1 MNRAQESSGETGAVN
16 STPPPA
22 ASFGKVYRR
31 LLSYARPHRG
41 MFMIGVLGMALF
53 AATDGAFAFFV
64 QKFIKGMNDAQ
75 FTTLTSGN
83 PEIFWLIPI
92 GAPVLF
98 LLRGIGDY
106 MSNYFPGYVGRQ
118 VIKGI
123 RGDLFRQYLHLP
135 ASYYDRTSGGMLL
148 SRLTFNIEQVAEATT
163 KSITSLI
170 RDSLTIVVLIGSM
183 FYFSVWLAICVF
195 LIAPPISWLVRKV
208 SSSFRRYSARIQASM
223 GDITRVVKE
232 ALDGHRVIK
241 VFNAQEQEATNFEKV
256 NEHNRRSNMKLI
268 AARATSNPVVQ
279 FIASLALGVIL
290 WVALRQIAEGQL
302 ALDSFMG
309 FLTAMLMTTAPLKRL
324 MDSFVPLAQGVAAG
338 ASVFEVLDAPAED
351 YKSGRVLGRLS
362 GAVEF
367 RNVSFEYSSEKG
379 EVLHS
384 VSLAVP
390 AGKTIAIVGRSGSGK
405 STLVALVPRIYDTT
419 AGQVLVDGAD
429 VRECNLRDLRENVA
443 LVSQDVLLF
452 NDSIRNNIAF
462 GVEKPDPK
470 AVEAAAKAAYVDEFA
485 AELPQG
491 MDTEVGDRGALLS
504 GGQRQRIAIARA
516 LLKDAP
522 ILILDEA
529 MSALDN
535 ESERRIQQALEGL
548 MRNRTTLVIAHRLT
562 TIEHA
567 DEIVVMEEGR
577 IVERGTHAELVER
590 DGAYASLKRAAFRN

>member
-1 MNRAQESSGETGAVN
+1 MS
-16 STPPPA
+16 A
-22 ASFGKVYRR
+22 APGSVSQPEAIPNPGKVYRR
-31 LLSYARPHRG
+31 LLGYAKPHRG
-41 MFMIGVLGMALF
+41 MFMIGILGMALF

-75 FTTLTSGN
+75 VAALSTT
-83 PEIFWLIPI
+83 PEILWLIPI

-135 ASYYDRTSGGMLL
+135 ASYYDRVSGGMLL

-183 FYFSVWLAICVF
+183 FYFSWRLATFVF
-195 LIAPPISWLVRKV
+195 LIAPPLSWLVRKV

-223 GDITRVVKE
+223 GDVTRVVKE
-232 ALDGHRVIK
+232 ALDGQRVIK
-241 VFNAQEQEATNFEKV
+241 VFNAQTQEAADFEKV

-279 FIASLALGVIL
+279 FIASLALGGIL
-290 WVALRQIAEGQL
+290 WVALHQIIAGNL
-302 ALDSFMG
+302 SMATFMG

-324 MDSFVPLAQGVAAG
+324 MDSFVPLQQGVAAG
-338 ASVFEVLDAPAED
+338 ASVFEVLDTPAED
-351 YKSGRVLGRLS
+351 MKSGRPLGRVA
-362 GAVEF
+362 GAIEF
-367 RNVSFEYSSEKG
+367 REVSFEYSTEKG
-379 EVLHS
+379 GVLHQL
-384 VSLAVP
+384 SLSVP
-390 AGKTIAIVGRSGSGK
+390 AGKNIAIVGRSGSGK
-405 STLVALVPRIYDTT
+405 STLVGLVPRIYDVTS
-419 AGQVLVDGAD
+419 GQVLIDGVD
-429 VRECNLRDLRENVA
+429 VRDCNLRDLRANVA

-462 GVEKPDPK
+462 GVDQADPA
-470 AVEAAAKAAYVDEFA
+470 AVEAAARAAYVDEFA
-485 AELPQG
+485 QELPQG
-491 MDTEVGDRGALLS
+491 LDTPVGDRGALLS

-535 ESERRIQQALEGL
+535 ESERRIQQALVEL

-567 DEIVVMEEGR
+567 DEIIVMEEGR
-577 IVERGTHAELVER
+577 IIERGTHAELVASN
-590 DGAYASLKRAAFRN
+590 GAYASLKGVEIRN